1 MIPITKI
8 RKLEKEVEELIAKLD
23 ETTDS
28 KVTDEL
34 LKKLTELQQKNPTER
49 EKYEG
54 MKKEV
59 IRAKASFASR
69 MLKKK

>member
-1 MIPITKI
+1 MIPITEI
-8 RKLEKEVEELIAKLD
+8 RRIEKEVEELMAKLD
-23 ETTDS
+23 ETTDN

-59 IRAKASFASR
+59 MRAKASFAGR

>member
-1 MIPITKI
+1 MIPITEI

-49 EKYEG
+49 EKY
-54 MKKEV
+54 
-59 IRAKASFASR
+59 
-69 MLKKK
+69 

>member
-1 MIPITKI
+1 MFPITEI
-8 RKLEKEVEELIAKLD
+8 RRIEKEVEELMAKLD
-23 ETTDS
+23 ETTDN

-34 LKKLTELQQKNPTER
+34 LKKLKELQQKNPTER
-49 EKYEG
+49 EKYED

-59 IRAKASFASR
+59 IRAKASFTGR